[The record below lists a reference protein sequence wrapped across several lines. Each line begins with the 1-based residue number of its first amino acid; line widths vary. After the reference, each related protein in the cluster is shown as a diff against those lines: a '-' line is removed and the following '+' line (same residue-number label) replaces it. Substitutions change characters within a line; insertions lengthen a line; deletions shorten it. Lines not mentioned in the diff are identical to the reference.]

1 METLIRFIF
10 LLILLTPYN
19 NLLAKPI
26 TGNFV
31 VLQVL
36 DKITARIS
44 SMEIEVGAKAK
55 YGSIEI
61 EIFHCKKRPPEEVPE
76 DFVLMRIIDEV
87 SSNNFKRVFQGWML
101 SSSPTIA
108 PFEHPTYDVWV
119 KDCRIETDS
128 E

>member
-44 SMEIEVGAKAK
+44 TMEIEVGAKAK

>member
-44 SMEIEVGAKAK
+44 TMEIEVGAKAK

-76 DFVLMRIIDEV
+76 DFVLIHIIDEV
-87 SSNNFKRVFQGWML
+87 SSNNFERVFQGWML

>member
-44 SMEIEVGAKAK
+44 TMEIEVGAKAK

-61 EIFHCKKRPPEEVPE
+61 EIFYCKKRPPEEVPE

-87 SSNNFKRVFQGWML
+87 SSNNFERVFQGWML